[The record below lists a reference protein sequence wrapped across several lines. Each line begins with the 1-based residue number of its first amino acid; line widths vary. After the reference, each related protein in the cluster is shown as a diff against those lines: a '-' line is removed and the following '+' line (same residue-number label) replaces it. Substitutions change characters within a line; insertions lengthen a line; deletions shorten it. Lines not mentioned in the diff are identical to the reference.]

1 MRIRRIILTC
11 GMLQELYDS
20 LLALQLLI
28 QNWTTQNRRRSREQ
42 LKIQNSKLLTRR
54 HAPPP
59 VHNPVIPVNNRVEKP
74 VDNSPLINRGHG
86 VAVGV
91 WITNTIIKLILQSFP
106 RLLIEK
112 RYKLINFAR
121 VYIIL
126 WITRLLR
133 LKSTGRCYDC
143 LWTTGI
149 PMFIT

>member
-1 MRIRRIILTC
+1 M
-11 GMLQELYDS
+11 
-20 LLALQLLI
+20 
-28 QNWTTQNRRRSREQ
+28 
-42 LKIQNSKLLTRR
+42 
-54 HAPPP
+54 PPP
-59 VHNPVIPVNNRVEKP
+59 VHNPVIPVNNRVEKH
-74 VDNSPLINRGHG
+74 VDNSPLINRGQG

-143 LWTTGI
+143 LWFYKHSDYNISRNELPLTTHLQKRSFLKI
-149 PMFIT
+149 LVTFLSVHI